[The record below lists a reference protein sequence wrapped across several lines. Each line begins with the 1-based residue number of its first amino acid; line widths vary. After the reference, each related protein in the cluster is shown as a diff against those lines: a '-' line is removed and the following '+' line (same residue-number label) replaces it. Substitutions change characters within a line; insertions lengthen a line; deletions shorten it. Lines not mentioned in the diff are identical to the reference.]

1 MSKINVVTVTNG
13 QNISA
18 INSNFQDIANHLNTL
33 VSYRNNPVGEP
44 NQMQNDIDFNAF
56 RILNLGELN
65 VTSLVVDGVS
75 IDSAIS
81 QTAANAAAAANSAL
95 SAADSA
101 AQAAATVANTLLKV
115 NNLSDVASPV
125 VSRTNLGLGNV
136 DNTSDVNKPISTAQ
150 ASALALK
157 APLNAPA
164 FTGGGTW
171 AGIVTFGSAPRSA
184 NYVADAASG
193 TSRSYIYQTSGL
205 NRWALTAS
213 ANAETG
219 TNTGTAFNI
228 TRYDDAGN
236 AIDNPLNIIRATGVA
251 TFSTAPVAPNYI
263 ADRAPGLI
271 RAMAFRSSG
280 TDRWNVSANA
290 TAEGGSNTGSDFNV
304 SRFNDAGTF
313 IDNPLSISRASGQ
326 VNIKGTSTNDNAI
339 AGFIGEVQ
347 TATGTSIAMSNNVLN
362 NITSL
367 SVPAGDWIISA
378 TCATGP
384 AGSTTTSYSNFGLST
399 TSATFDVVSGVFSL
413 ASTGPSSLAGG
424 PTGVPV
430 APRRFSFA
438 TTTTVFLVGV
448 VGFAVSTMAAHGRI
462 TAQRIR

>member
-171 AGIVTFGSAPRSA
+171 AGIVTFGNAPRSS
-184 NYVADAASG
+184 NYVLNDVAG
-193 TSRSYIYQTSGL
+193 VSRSYNFQTAGL

-213 ANAETG
+213 ANAEAG

-263 ADRAPGLI
+263 VNANPGTT
-271 RAMAFRSSG
+271 RNVTFNSNTTNRWTVTATGDTESGSNVG
-280 TDRWNVSANA
+280 TD
-290 TAEGGSNTGSDFNV
+290 FNIR
-304 SRFNDAGTF
+304 RFNDAGTF
-313 IDNPLSISRASGQ
+313 IDAPISISRASGQ
-326 VNIKGTSTNDNAI
+326 VNIKGTSTNDVAI
-339 AGFIGEVQ
+339 AGYVGETQVA
-347 TATGTSIAMSNNVLN
+347 TATSVAASNNVPFN
-362 NITSL
+362 VTSISL
-367 SVPAGDWIISA
+367 PAGDWLVSA
-378 TCATGP
+378 IFATAP
-384 AGSTTTSYSNFGLST
+384 AGTTTTSFSNVGLST
-399 TSATFDVVSGVFSL
+399 TSATFGVVSGVFTL
-413 ASTGPSSLAGG
+413 AVTGPSTGAGG
-424 PTGVPV
+424 PAGVAVPNF
-430 APRRFSFA
+430 RFSLA
-438 TTTTVFLVGV
+438 ATTTVFLVATI
-448 VGFAVSTMAAHGRI
+448 GFAVSTMAAHGRI